1 MAGLALVG
9 DYLKAIGAV
18 LKKVDKALPIRAGV
32 ANIDII
38 RGYLGLLVQGKG
50 DFDAVEN
57 HRGDKFY

>member
-1 MAGLALVG
+1 
-9 DYLKAIGAV
+9 
-18 LKKVDKALPIRAGV
+18 V